1 MVNKQGL
8 WFLTLTSLA
17 LVLSVYYIT
26 MPNELLLTNNGV
38 GLENTVNEV
47 KEEKVDIQESDIIT
61 SMRVELDEERNLL
74 SKDLQNKLNDG
85 KLTVDEKN
93 NW

>member
-1 MVNKQGL
+1 MVNKQGI

-38 GLENTVNEV
+38 SLENTVNEV
-47 KEEKVDIQESDIIT
+47 KDSNVDIKESDIIT

-85 KLTVDEKN
+85 KFL
-93 NW
+93 

>member
-26 MPNELLLTNNGV
+26 MPNELLVTNNGNN
-38 GLENTVNEV
+38 NTILTSNE
-47 KEEKVDIQESDIIT
+47 KTQE
-61 SMRVELDEERNLL
+61 
-74 SKDLQNKLNDG
+74 
-85 KLTVDEKN
+85 
-93 NW
+93 

>member
-26 MPNELLLTNNGV
+26 MPNEILM
-38 GLENTVNEV
+38 NE
-47 KEEKVDIQESDIIT
+47 KSSIT
-61 SMRVELDEERNLL
+61 SKKDTSNNKKK
-74 SKDLQNKLNDG
+74 SKRRIFFFMKKIWALFL
-85 KLTVDEKN
+85 
-93 NW
+93 

>member
-47 KEEKVDIQESDIIT
+47 KEEKELVEIT
-61 SMRVELDEERNLL
+61 NYVEVGG
-74 SKDLQNKLNDG
+74 KDG
-85 KLTVDEKN
+85 KEKEN
-93 NW
+93 